1 MQSRM
6 RPPRGRGRG
15 RGGGGR
21 GGGGDRTKAN
31 IPSNRE
37 GVIDS
42 YTKEGK
48 EKIDVRPKFDLKTGP
63 ARKAVAPTVEQIQAD
78 NLTDLAKQYWAPH
91 SAQKHKPF
99 DPKVI
104 EEVYEDLKKTE
115 FTIKRIMMLEFSQ
128 FLENYLWPNL
138 KEDSSREHVL
148 SIVLIFNEK
157 FRERVPAWPCVYKR
171 PELFGHFFRRV
182 LDISLAKNEDGL
194 TVREQTFVL
203 LFLDH
208 CFNSMEIGLVRDEV
222 QKLMSLSMWVSLMP
236 ARRDAELK
244 KIPKWRKY
252 WKAIQKSDAKDD
264 EGARAEKDFS
274 RRYMRRLIDK
284 YFEVLHSIDTK
295 EDADIASEVEFCEYF
310 LMLMIDLEALLP
322 TRRFFDTVLD
332 DAKIV
337 VVSAV
342 STLATKLGEMEGRLF
357 VKLLGQL
364 KFYTRFEIS
373 NSTGEE
379 LSRQET
385 TMMHYDR
392 ITALQRAVFTK
403 YPEMRKFALDT
414 VASVDDPRSLEKYF
428 STVSTDVLRS
438 IAEFLAL
445 YPAREK
451 EGTEEVDMEDS
462 EREVLLKTL
471 IFRHEKRIS
480 QLQELNEM
488 PLYPTEKIIWDEDV
502 VPGEFYNGETVL
514 ALPKLNLQFL
524 TLNDY
529 LLRNFKLFQLEST
542 YEIRGDVED
551 AVARLKPWCP
561 DDGEITFNGWARMA
575 QPITAF
581 SIVEVA
587 KPNIGESQPSRVR
600 ADVSINLSVKEE
612 VKGGTCATK

>member
-1 MQSRM
+1 M
-6 RPPRGRGRG
+6 RPRGRGRG
-15 RGGGGR
+15 RGR
-21 GGGGDRTKAN
+21 GQGTRAN
-31 IPSNRE
+31 LPSNRE
-37 GVIDS
+37 GVVDS

-48 EKIDVRPKFDLKTGP
+48 EKVDLRPKFDLKTGP

-78 NLTDLAKQYWAPH
+78 NLTELAKQYWAPH

-104 EEVYEDLKKTE
+104 EMVYTDDLKKTE

-138 KEDSSREHVL
+138 NEDSTREHVL

-171 PELFGHFFRRV
+171 PEHFKHFFRRV
-182 LDISLAKNEDGL
+182 LDISLEKNDDNL
-194 TVREQTFVL
+194 NVREQTFVL

-222 QKLMSLSMWVSLMP
+222 QKLMSLSMWMSLMP

-244 KIPKWRKY
+244 KNPKWRKY
-252 WKAIQKSDAKDD
+252 WKAISKSDAKDD
-264 EGARAEKDFS
+264 EASKAEKDFS
-274 RRYMRRLIDK
+274 RQYMRRLMDK

-295 EDADIASEVEFCEYF
+295 VDVDIANEVEFCEYF

-342 STLATKLGEMEGRLF
+342 STLATKLGDMEGRLF
-357 VKLLGQL
+357 IKLLGQL

-445 YPAREK
+445 YPERE
-451 EGTEEVDMEDS
+451 EGATEAVDMEDS
-462 EREVLLKTL
+462 EREVLLRTL

-581 SIVEVA
+581 SVVEVA

-600 ADVSINLSVKEE
+600 ADVSINLSVKQE
-612 VKGGTCATK
+612 VKGGTRISVIHCLIRMSC